1 MHKPTTQFKFV
12 LVIAC
17 WCIAFQL
24 QAQTIITGVVRDSS
38 TNETLIGANVR
49 LVSDPSVG
57 TSTDLDGAFTLSLQ
71 TSSGA
76 LKISFVGYN
85 EQTISF
91 NGSGTLN
98 VLLSSEHILEEIV
111 VVGYGTQKKSDVTG
125 SISSTRNEDFRD
137 QPISNVAG
145 SIQGK
150 VSGIDIRNASGTPGA
165 GLLVSVRGQYNP
177 LYVVDGIPMISESNS
192 SISTSFDLQGNS
204 VGAGQN
210 ISSISDINPDDIES
224 IEILKDA
231 SAASIYGARAAN
243 GVILITTKRGAAG
256 KTRFSLNYYSGIQQ
270 VSRPLDFLS
279 SEEFV
284 DLINEARQNDLN
296 AYEAD
301 PSLFGDDY
309 DPALSTNPL
318 PDSWA
323 TGVNTNWMDEIFR
336 VAPINNVEFSASG
349 GNDKTKFY
357 ISNSYFDQQGIVI
370 ESYYKRFNSRINL
383 DHQVSDKLKIG
394 ENISLTTSGNRRSLN
409 DNVYTG
415 TVTNA
420 IGASPLMPVYE
431 DDGSYASFEDY
442 QASWLSDN
450 PVLSTKEIIPFTRTN
465 RALAS
470 IFADYAFTPKLHFRS
485 TWSADVTFLTDDIY
499 FSPIT
504 TDAEAVGGK
513 AMNSAFNNKVWLGEN
528 ILSYNSELGNN
539 NFLDIIGG
547 FTLQVSNSDYV
558 SISGQGFPAG
568 SGLQDVSSAA
578 IVTGGESF
586 STGWSLV
593 SFLGRANYTIK
604 SRYLFSL
611 SARVD
616 GSSRFS
622 PNNQFGFF
630 PAGSVGWHMSDEKFW
645 PSGLFITDMKLRMS
659 YGITGDQEIG
669 DFQYISFWSPVG
681 YNGQAGLGPR
691 NLADENLRW
700 QSNKMF
706 NTGLD
711 YELYRG
717 RISGSLEYYIGNKT
731 DLLSDDVISGVTGFG
746 SVTRNYGNIQTSGF
760 ELSSN
765 IYVYDR
771 KDFDWTVGVNVSW
784 LHNEIIDLSTDSILL
799 SAYSD
804 LTATHILAEGQAY
817 GSFWGVPYEGV
828 DPETGDPIYTD
839 TNGDGV
845 IDDADA
851 QILGKATPDWFGGLN
866 TSLRYK
872 KWDAQ
877 IAATFT
883 LGNDVYNMI
892 RSTYQTGGWSDYGW
906 DEEYYLYQ
914 VYANNTHVIDDRWQ
928 QAGDVTDIPRAS
940 LYFYNFYQNSGQA
953 IESGSHARIR
963 EISIGYTIK
972 PSSIKSFE
980 SLRIYAQ
987 VQNAYVFTKYTGF
1000 DPEVSS
1006 TGGDHPETAGVDYAA
1021 YPQPRTYMV
1030 GFNFK
1035 F

>member
-1 MHKPTTQFKFV
+1 MKNKNANFNGLKNIQTQTLIMHKPTTQFKFV

-470 IFADYAFTPKLHFRS
+470 IFADYAITPKLHFRS

-504 TDAEAVGGK
+504 TIA
-513 AMNSAFNNKVWLGEN
+513 
-528 ILSYNSELGNN
+528 
-539 NFLDIIGG
+539 
-547 FTLQVSNSDYV
+547 
-558 SISGQGFPAG
+558 
-568 SGLQDVSSAA
+568 
-578 IVTGGESF
+578 
-586 STGWSLV
+586 
-593 SFLGRANYTIK
+593 
-604 SRYLFSL
+604 
-611 SARVD
+611 
-616 GSSRFS
+616 S
-622 PNNQFGFF
+622 P
-630 PAGSVGWHMSDEKFW
+630 
-645 PSGLFITDMKLRMS
+645 
-659 YGITGDQEIG
+659 
-669 DFQYISFWSPVG
+669 SP
-681 YNGQAGLGPR
+681 L
-691 NLADENLRW
+691 
-700 QSNKMF
+700 
-706 NTGLD
+706 
-711 YELYRG
+711 
-717 RISGSLEYYIGNKT
+717 
-731 DLLSDDVISGVTGFG
+731 VIS
-746 SVTRNYGNIQTSGF
+746 
-760 ELSSN
+760 
-765 IYVYDR
+765 
-771 KDFDWTVGVNVSW
+771 
-784 LHNEIIDLSTDSILL
+784 LHSKL
-799 SAYSD
+799 
-804 LTATHILAEGQAY
+804 
-817 GSFWGVPYEGV
+817 
-828 DPETGDPIYTD
+828 
-839 TNGDGV
+839 NG
-845 IDDADA
+845 A
-851 QILGKATPDWFGGLN
+851 PF
-866 TSLRYK
+866 RY
-872 KWDAQ
+872 
-877 IAATFT
+877 F
-883 LGNDVYNMI
+883 
-892 RSTYQTGGWSDYGW
+892 
-906 DEEYYLYQ
+906 
-914 VYANNTHVIDDRWQ
+914 
-928 QAGDVTDIPRAS
+928 
-940 LYFYNFYQNSGQA
+940 
-953 IESGSHARIR
+953 
-963 EISIGYTIK
+963 
-972 PSSIKSFE
+972 
-980 SLRIYAQ
+980 
-987 VQNAYVFTKYTGF
+987 
-1000 DPEVSS
+1000 
-1006 TGGDHPETAGVDYAA
+1006 
-1021 YPQPRTYMV
+1021 
-1030 GFNFK
+1030 
-1035 F
+1035 